1 MVDPIASTGL
11 KVGIKDKAAVL
22 KSKMKGK
29 FKLGL
34 SNSLCSA
41 CIVG

>member
-34 SNSLCSA
+34 SNSHVLL
-41 CIVG
+41 VL